1 MDTTIADVV
10 YKNFVDCVDNNIF
23 LQSVFPSGLGDVL
36 VGQFGLDE
44 GSFSLNIHVLKQ
56 PDREIKKWGIWGVNY
71 DVIVIKLL
79 GSGVDDITI
88 RNWQKLTAGP
98 LLCWIR
104 ENRLFINC
112 QSEGRFFQISCSGLI
127 FQSGGTYIK

>member
-1 MDTTIADVV
+1 MDTTTTDVV

-44 GSFSLNIHVLKQ
+44 GQFSLNIHVFKQ

-71 DVIVIKLL
+71 NVVVIKLL
-79 GSGVDDITI
+79 GAGVDDIAI
-88 RNWQKLTAGP
+88 RNWQSYTSGP
-98 LLCWIR
+98 LLCWII
-104 ENRLFINC
+104 EDRLFINC
-112 QSEGRFFQISCSGLI
+112 QPEGRFFEISCSGLI
-127 FQSGGTYIK
+127 FQSCSTYIK